1 MKELSLVLAAL
12 FLASGSA
19 FAADQANTTVEKCA
33 IQEVL
38 PGKDMTGAF
47 VTFHHKGPA
56 VNIVAAEI
64 PSITT
69 HIELHSMEMK
79 DNVMTMIPLTDPEL
93 KEGTREFKKGADHVM
108 VMSIPDDKKP
118 KVGDKHTMTFKFS
131 DNTQV
136 SCEAE
141 VKSIDAIMQEAKMQ
155 KAH

>member
-1 MKELSLVLAAL
+1 
-12 FLASGSA
+12 
-19 FAADQANTTVEKCA
+19 
-33 IQEVL
+33 
-38 PGKDMTGAF
+38 
-47 VTFHHKGPA
+47 
-56 VNIVAAEI
+56 
-64 PSITT
+64 
-69 HIELHSMEMK
+69 
-79 DNVMTMIPLTDPEL
+79 
-93 KEGTREFKKGADHVM
+93 M